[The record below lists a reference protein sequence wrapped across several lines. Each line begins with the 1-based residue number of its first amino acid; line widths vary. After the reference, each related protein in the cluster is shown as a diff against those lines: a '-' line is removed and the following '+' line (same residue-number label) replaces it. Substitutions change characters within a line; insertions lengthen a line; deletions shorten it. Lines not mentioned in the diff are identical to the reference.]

1 MELVF
6 FRFAG
11 MKNLHIAVLHTH
23 GQPISSRTITETE
36 DLTAEVVLLELSSLP
51 EVPGPHSVVQ
61 TPSPELGSVS
71 RNINAAGP
79 VCVALELSDQSL
91 VVEVPHCNVPVT
103 ETKFSL
109 VGTKIYRNIIYLQQL
124 KQTLESGLM
133 ARA

>member
-1 MELVF
+1 MELVLVWLS
-6 FRFAG
+6 G
-11 MKNLHIAVLHTH
+11 VKNLHIAVLHPH
-23 GQPISSRTITETE
+23 SKPISSGAPAQTE

-61 TPSPELGSVS
+61 TPSSELGSVS